1 MKGMFFMLLL
11 GVGNLIGHAFWT
23 RPLLEERQS
32 VESWRDEA
40 EEHLEAQRAEYEQ
53 WQRLE
58 DLLGRVEPLLDTSNY
73 LDGGSSEFARLRNA
87 FLEAE
92 RGLPLRR
99 GSLDLRPADRPPQ
112 GFRGVR
118 IQVNAAGDFKNL
130 VRYLDR
136 VSRVRAPIAPIEIS
150 LAENKLEQAP
160 LSLTAT
166 WFALWPEE
174 TSS

>member
-1 MKGMFFMLLL
+1 MKGIFVVLLL
-11 GVGNLIGHAFWT
+11 AVANLIGHAFWT

-32 VESWRDEA
+32 VESRRDEA
-40 EEHLEAQRAEYEQ
+40 EEHLEAQRAEYAR

-58 DLLGRVEPLLDTSNY
+58 DLLEHVEPLLDTSNH
-73 LDGGSSEFARLRNA
+73 LDGGSSEFVRLRNA

-92 RGLPLRR
+92 RGLRLLR
-99 GSLDLRPADRPPQ
+99 GSLDLRPADRAPQ

-118 IQVNAAGDFKNL
+118 IQVSAAGDFKNI

-166 WFALWPEE
+166 WFALWPKE
-174 TSS
+174 TSP